1 MALVGLEGGF
11 AIMALFSLE
20 GRICHHGFVQFRG
33 GDLPS
38 WLWRVQRGGFA
49 IMALEGLEG
58 GICHHG
64 FGGFR
69 GGDLPS
75 WLWWV

>member
-1 MALVGLEGGF
+1 MALEGLEG
-11 AIMALFSLE
+11 E
-20 GRICHHGFVQFRG
+20 
-33 GDLPS
+33 
-38 WLWRVQRGGFA
+38 FA

-75 WLWWV
+75 WLWRV